1 MITYIAILTL
11 TFIVFECLSYVF
23 LKGWMT
29 LNKIPVGN
37 YISKRIQSNVKLTTW
52 ELHVIKE
59 LLPNKLKPTLKKS
72 LTKEQIEYSDISH
85 SAGAFYIFSLIFT
98 VITLCAS
105 VDAGSQHFGPIVG
118 TLIALSVLR
127 IFLLTIGNCFS
138 GISAIFESLVKNRK
152 KSFTQG
158 RDALKAEFGKELCQ
172 DIDEDV
178 ELSWGSYIKSHLKL
192 KKKSEEQLNT
202 KLKEV

>member
-1 MITYIAILTL
+1 MITYMAVLTL
-11 TFIVFECLSYVF
+11 TFMVFEYLACVF

-37 YISKRIQSNVKLTTW
+37 YISKRIQSNVKLKTW
-52 ELHVIKE
+52 ELHFIKE
-59 LLPNKLKPTLKKS
+59 LIPSKLNSKLKKS
-72 LTKEQIEYSDISH
+72 LTKEQIEYSNISH
-85 SAGAFYIFSLIFT
+85 SAGAFYVFSLIFT
-98 VITLCAS
+98 VSILCGS
-105 VDAGSQHFGPIVG
+105 VDAGSHHFGPIVG

-127 IFLLTIGNCFS
+127 IFLLTTGNCFS
-138 GISAIFESLVKNRK
+138 GISAMYESLVKNRK

-158 RDALKAEFGKELCQ
+158 RDALEAEFGKELCQ
-172 DIDEDV
+172 DIDKDS
-178 ELSWGSYIKSHLKL
+178 ELSWGSYIKSHIRL